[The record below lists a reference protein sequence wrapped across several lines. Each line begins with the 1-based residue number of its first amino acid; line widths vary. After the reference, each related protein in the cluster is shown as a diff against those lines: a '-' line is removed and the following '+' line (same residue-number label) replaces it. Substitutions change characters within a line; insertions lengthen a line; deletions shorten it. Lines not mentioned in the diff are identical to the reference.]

1 MKRLIPILM
10 AAAMLLP
17 ARAQDW
23 PGVNRY
29 AQANA
34 QLTQPVKVVLIG
46 DSITDGW
53 PAARPDFF
61 STTGY
66 IGRGISG
73 QVSTQMLARFMQDVV
88 SLHPK
93 VVVINAG
100 TNDIAENQGTYNPEL
115 TFRSI
120 EAMARLAQSNG
131 IRPILTSVLPAA
143 GFRWRPAITDSIEK
157 IAALNERIRQLAA
170 DHKWIYID
178 YHTVLAKDG
187 GIPEEYSF
195 DGVHPTPAGY
205 SVMEP
210 LVIEAVKK
218 AQKAWCY
225 GKK

>member
-1 MKRLIPILM
+1 MKRLILILM

-100 TNDIAENQGTYNPEL
+100 TNDIAENQGT
-115 TFRSI
+115 
-120 EAMARLAQSNG
+120 
-131 IRPILTSVLPAA
+131 
-143 GFRWRPAITDSIEK
+143 
-157 IAALNERIRQLAA
+157 
-170 DHKWIYID
+170 
-178 YHTVLAKDG
+178 
-187 GIPEEYSF
+187 
-195 DGVHPTPAGY
+195 
-205 SVMEP
+205 
-210 LVIEAVKK
+210 
-218 AQKAWCY
+218 
-225 GKK
+225 